1 VNSVARHRW
10 TVATTSL
17 MPVQRDR
24 PADEMT
30 LGPAG
35 LYAAASRSFNGP
47 PVKRGEV
54 AADVRGQALL
64 IHRGAYFPRD
74 RAQNDTMKAV
84 IPGAGADLR
93 HRSPDRLARTDR
105 PIGVGHLALSAD
117 AVANSAAHGRRSRP
131 VISARRSRA
140 RKVMPAWIMAGHAHH
155 LWLGTTGRGSS
166 TEAVRAKA

>member
-1 VNSVARHRW
+1 MR
-10 TVATTSL
+10 
-17 MPVQRDR
+17 VQRDR

-30 LGPAG
+30 LGQAG

-74 RAQNDTMKAV
+74 RAQNDMMKAV

-93 HRSPDRLARTDR
+93 HRSPDRLPAPINRSAWVTSPYQRMRSQTVR
-105 PIGVGHLALSAD
+105 P
-117 AVANSAAHGRRSRP
+117 
-131 VISARRSRA
+131 
-140 RKVMPAWIMAGHAHH
+140 
-155 LWLGTTGRGSS
+155 TGGEVVQSSQLVTRGSG
-166 TEAVRAKA
+166 R